1 MLKEY
6 ILINLL
12 KDFYLRFI
20 SLNFNKFIEFIL
32 FNKFILI
39 FILFTYISILFD
51 RRFKRKNK
59 IFILIFLIIVIIIL
73 NLYEYKDLNLFIR
86 ELY

>member
-1 MLKEY
+1 MLEEY
-6 ILINLL
+6 IFNLL

-20 SLNFNKFIEFIL
+20 SLNFNNFIEFIL

-39 FILFTYISILFD
+39 FIFFTYILILFD
-51 RRFKRKNK
+51 RRFKIKNK
-59 IFILIFLIIVIIIL
+59 IFILIFLIIVIILL
-73 NLYEYKDLNLFIR
+73 NIYEYKDLNLFIR